1 MRCLLLLLLSFGF
14 CFSVKAEED
23 SRSKIVEIGESL
35 VGTKEATGKN
45 DGEIVEKIL
54 ASVGLSKGAP
64 YCAAFNYWC
73 YLQAG
78 EAAKVPRSGW
88 SPDWLKTPTWT
99 RINGGETPKPGD
111 AFGIY
116 FKSKGRIAH
125 TGLVK
130 KWGNTTVVTL
140 EGNTSPEAQAG
151 SAADRDGG
159 GIWSKRRLKI
169 QIYSAR
175 NWLD

>member
-1 MRCLLLLLLSFGF
+1 LHLLLLLTVF
-14 CFSVKAEED
+14 CVYAQAEEHA
-23 SRSKIVEIGESL
+23 RVKIIQVADGL
-35 VGTKEATGKN
+35 VGVKEATGRN
-45 DGEIVEKIL
+45 DGELIEKIL
-54 ASVGLSKGAP
+54 ASVELSKGAP

-73 YLQAG
+73 YQQAG
-78 EAAKVPRSGW
+78 EGAMVPKSGW
-88 SPDWLKTPTWT
+88 SPDWLKKPTWT
-99 RINGGETPKPGD
+99 RSSGGENPKPAD
-111 AFGIY
+111 AFGIF
-116 FKSKGRIAH
+116 FKTKGRIAH

-130 KWGNTTVVTL
+130 KWGNSVVVTV